1 MKVKDLINQLKNFDQ
16 NSEVYFANE
25 FSNWPVNF
33 AVNGVET
40 SESVSSRHIYDNYV
54 KLFKVDETTLN
65 KKDCVILCANIQ

>member
-16 NSEVYFANE
+16 NSEVYFANG

-54 KLFKVDETTLN
+54 KLFKIDETTLN